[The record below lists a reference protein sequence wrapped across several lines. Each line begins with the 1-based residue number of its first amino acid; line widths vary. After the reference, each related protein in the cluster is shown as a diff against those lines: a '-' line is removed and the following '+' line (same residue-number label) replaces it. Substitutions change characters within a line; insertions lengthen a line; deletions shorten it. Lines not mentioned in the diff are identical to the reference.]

1 MATTDPVGNPSGF
14 FSSCFLWVAV
24 AFCAGLAITIAAWW
38 FVARVDPADAPR
50 GEGPI
55 EAAEHPKPID

>member
-1 MATTDPVGNPSGF
+1 MPPDPESAPARFV
-14 FSSCFLWVAV
+14 SSCFLWAAL
-24 AFCAGLAITIAAWW
+24 AFCGGLAITIAAWW

-55 EAAEHPKPID
+55 EAAEHPKPLD